1 MEWSI
6 ILGADVSGGIAN
18 SQLQD
23 VQDFVRRALAEDI
36 GEGDVTTAV
45 LVAPD
50 CLAKAEVLAKEPLV
64 VAGCDVVRMVF
75 HEVDAS
81 LSYEALVRDGCR
93 AGANEIIM
101 TLEGAA
107 SSILQ
112 AERTALNFLQRM
124 SGIATLTNAFVQR
137 VRRFGTV
144 ILDTRK
150 TTPTFRSLEK
160 YAVRCGGGENHRMGL
175 FDRAMIKD
183 NHQRYWLGQGK
194 GGLDDAIMVVR
205 RYSQGLPVE
214 VEVEDLDELEIA
226 LRGNP
231 DWVLL
236 DNMDTAQLV
245 SCVKRVN
252 GSCKVEA
259 SGNITLE
266 NIEAVAS
273 TGVDA
278 ISLGC
283 LTHSA
288 PSVDISLEIIAE

>member
-1 MEWSI
+1 MSRVPEEI
-6 ILGADVSGGIAN
+6 GLF
-18 SQLQD
+18 QLQD
-23 VQDFVRRALAEDI
+23 VRELVRRALAEDI
-36 GEGDVTTAV
+36 GAGDVTTAA

-50 CLAKAEVLAKEPLV
+50 CQAKAEVLAKQALV

-81 LSYEALVRDGCR
+81 LGCETLVRDGRR
-93 AGANEIIM
+93 AGVNEIVM
-101 TLEGAA
+101 TIEGSA

-112 AERTALNFLQRM
+112 AERTALNFIQRM
-124 SGIATLTNAFVQR
+124 SGIATLTNDFLQR
-137 VRRFGTV
+137 VRRFETV

-150 TTPTFRSLEK
+150 TTPTLRNLEK
-160 YAVRCGGGENHRMGL
+160 YAVRCGGGKNHRMGL

-183 NHQRYWLGQGK
+183 NHRRYWPGDGK
-194 GGLDDAIMVVR
+194 RGLDDAIMEVR
-205 RYSQGLPVE
+205 RRSHGLPVE
-214 VEVEDLDELEIA
+214 VEVEDLDELEVA
-226 LRGNP
+226 LRGKP

-236 DNMDTAQLV
+236 DNMDAAQLDA
-245 SCVKRVN
+245 CVKRVN

-266 NIEAVAS
+266 NVEAVAA

-288 PSVDISLEIIAE
+288 PSVDISLEIGDE